1 MRVAIVRSDLGQH
14 LYLDDV
20 ENRSQRC
27 FSSEPAGQSRYF
39 HKPTNAEL
47 LAALVS
53 AANLTIRGT
62 DVAATVDTTVAN
74 GTKLNIKTSAAAVF
88 TQVTVTSGAAVTK
101 ATIVANLNAAFA
113 AAGLGL
119 VARIS
124 GTLQVT
130 IDTTA
135 KGPTAYVEIS
145 AASPSAAALQTVLG
159 LAVAATSGLT
169 VLALKAV
176 VYVGVTAVAG
186 QTGAAGVYAAADGV
200 KATLTGLTGMQ
211 ASDVGKALTITGAVP
226 PGNNGTFRITDFV
239 SATSVKIAN
248 SDGVVDA
255 GVVTWTEYVTLS
267 VNVSAATLNALS
279 TFALM
284 TAAQQTALDTA
295 IADTVAPSLVE
306 TGPALLSFAYG
317 KLSKLSSAAFI
328 PGAPQVAT
336 ELRVG
341 LPVGAAAA
349 IVANDGVTPFVL

>member
-47 LAALVS
+47 LAALAS
-53 AANLTIRGT
+53 SANLTIRGT

-74 GTKLNIKTSAAAVF
+74 GTKLNIKSSASAVY
-88 TQVTVTSGAAVTK
+88 TQVVVTSS
-101 ATIVANLNAAFA
+101 ATLAKTQVVAELNAQFLN
-113 AAGLGL
+113 AGLGL

-124 GTLQVT
+124 GTNQVT

-135 KGPTAYVEIS
+135 KGPSAYVSIS
-145 AASPSAAALQTVLG
+145 AGSPSAAALQTVLG
-159 LAVAATSGLT
+159 LAVATTVGLT
-169 VLALKAV
+169 VAALKAV

-186 QTGAAGVYAAADGV
+186 QTGAAGVYSAADGV

-211 ASDVGKALTITGAVP
+211 ASDVGKCLTISGATP
-226 PGNNGTFRITDFV
+226 AFNNGTFRITDFV

-248 SDGVVDA
+248 SDAAVDA
-255 GVVTWTEYVTLS
+255 GLITWTEYVTLS

-284 TAAQQTALDTA
+284 TAAQQAALDAA

-306 TGPALLSFAYG
+306 TGPVLLSFVYG

-341 LPVGAAAA
+341 LPVGHAAA
-349 IVANDGVTPFVL
+349 IVANDGVTPFTV